1 MQRRTFLLS
10 LTGAATLAAQSKQ
23 ERGKKIIDEALAALG
38 GRNYLEMKD
47 RIEAGRAYSFYREQL
62 SGLAHARIMTRYLTR
77 PEPPNIDFFG
87 LRERQSFGKDK
98 EDYAILFTEKEGYQ
112 LTYRG
117 ARPVAPDM
125 DERFRETTRRNIF
138 YILRQRLGE
147 PGMIVEHE
155 GSEIVDNTPVQ
166 AVTITDSENLTTT
179 VFFHQSTKLP
189 VRQQFVRRVEKTKEK
204 FDELTRFAKYREVAG
219 GIQWPFQITRERNGE
234 KVYEIFAESV
244 KINQGFDDSYF
255 SLSTNMKML
264 KPVN

>member
-10 LTGAATLAAQSKQ
+10 LAGAPAFGQSKQ
-23 ERGKKIIDEALAALG
+23 ERGKKIIDEAVTALG
-38 GRNYLEMKD
+38 GRSFLEMKD

-62 SGLAHARIMTRYLTR
+62 SGLSHARIMTRYLTR
-77 PEPPNIDFFG
+77 PDPPRIDFFG

-98 EDYAILFTEKEGYQ
+98 EDYAILFTEKDGYT

-117 ARPVAPDM
+117 ARPVPPDM
-125 DERFRETTRRNIF
+125 NERFRETTRRNIF

-147 PGMIVEHE
+147 PGMIIEHE
-155 GSEIVDNTPVQ
+155 GSEIVDNMPVH
-166 AVTITDSENLTTT
+166 AITITDAENLTTT
-179 VFFHQSTKLP
+179 VYFHQSTRLP
-189 VRQQFVRRVEKTKEK
+189 VRQQFVRRVEKTKDR

-234 KVYEIFAESV
+234 KIYEIFAESV

-255 SLSTNMKML
+255 ALSTGMKML
-264 KPVN
+264 KPIN

>member
-10 LTGAATLAAQSKQ
+10 LAASPAFPQSKQ
-23 ERGKKIIDEALAALG
+23 ERGKKLLDQALEALG
-38 GRNYLEMKD
+38 GRNFLEMKD

-77 PEPPNIDFFG
+77 PEPPKIDFFG

-98 EDYAILFTEKEGYQ
+98 EDYAILFTEKEGYT

-117 ARPVAPDM
+117 ARPIAPDI

-147 PGMIVEHE
+147 PGMIIEDD
-155 GSEIVDNTPVQ
+155 GSEIVDNMPVH
-166 AVTITDSENLTTT
+166 AVTITDAENLSTT
-179 VFFHQSTKLP
+179 VYIHQSTKLP
-189 VRQQFVRRVEKTKEK
+189 VRQQFVRRVEKTKER

-234 KVYEIFAESV
+234 KIYEIFAESV

-255 SLSTNMKML
+255 SLSTDMKML
-264 KPVN
+264 KPIN